1 MPLPMFLAMPLSA
14 FPRRTSL
21 LLLAVA
27 ACLLTSAARA
37 EPLPDRTPLEAT
49 TAQGE
54 RVLLHPTGKWEYVDA
69 QKAAEARRV
78 AEQFPENKVRPVD
91 AQGGWVPGSRTLMP
105 GDKDYNRGSLG
116 RR

>member
-1 MPLPMFLAMPLSA
+1 MPLSMPIPA
-14 FPRRTSL
+14 CSRRSSL

-27 ACLLTSAARA
+27 ACLSASAARA
-37 EPLPDRTPLEAT
+37 EPLPDRTPVEAT

-54 RVLLHPTGKWEYVDA
+54 RVLLHPTGKWEYVDS